1 MSAWNHVL
9 WTDWLINIKHGFK
22 IRRELS
28 DFGFIVDYE
37 IVSGGTVYRTIG
49 IGRLSRTNSTSW
61 VVMLGG
67 TMIRT
72 FQNYYK
78 YYR

>member
-28 DFGFIVDYE
+28 DFGIIDDYE
-37 IVSGGTVYRTIG
+37 IVSGATVYRTIG
-49 IGRLSRTNSTSW
+49 DVRGDYDTYVSKL
-61 VVMLGG
+61 L
-67 TMIRT
+67 
-72 FQNYYK
+72 
-78 YYR
+78 